1 MPRETEALAAS
12 PLLAGMVELS
22 ATWTRELSE
31 IALGNVMDPA
41 GVAEAINAFLHRK
54 PGTSEA
60 RCDWKACPARRVWLV
75 VQIRCVS
82 GSRWTPGE

>member
-41 GVAEAINAFLHRK
+41 GVAEAINAFLHR
-54 PGTSEA
+54 
-60 RCDWKACPARRVWLV
+60 
-75 VQIRCVS
+75 
-82 GSRWTPGE
+82 